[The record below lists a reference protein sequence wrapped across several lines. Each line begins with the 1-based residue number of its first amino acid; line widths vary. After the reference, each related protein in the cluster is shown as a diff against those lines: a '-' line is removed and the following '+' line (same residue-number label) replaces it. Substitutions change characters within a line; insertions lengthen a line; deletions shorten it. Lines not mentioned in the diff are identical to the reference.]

1 MNQFD
6 LLKKR
11 VSRLGNHYQKYMH
24 TIDKYKDDL
33 ISALHTSGK
42 LMQVHLWRISFSPEE
57 EMKIITN
64 LSPDLKTKVRFTSC
78 YYALQYLHMN
88 FRNLDILEL
97 GIASGS
103 NVIEIYRNFITQFG
117 VEFRNLTKIYLDNLL
132 DIFIP
137 KEIRPEFFIISVGT
151 RADQDD
157 IDAGVI
163 IADDSDA
170 SEFNKAFQK
179 VAQNMLVN
187 ATVLHMYLS
196 EHVGREVYTTTI
208 SEYKELIE
216 KKMQDVIIITELLNA
231 KLILGSESLFHKFHD
246 EVIIKYYY
254 NQKQDS
260 RLHERFLR
268 GILGEARAHL
278 LMPLMKDT
286 ICPKNDALRLIK
298 SLLYAKRTVYKITD
312 VTPWEI
318 ISLLIDKEPNLKS
331 EYELLSKAISFLE
344 IFKFLLQLYIV
355 QEEHFRPQEIDKNQL
370 AMIAQKMGYSPIGTV
385 NAWDQLIIDYYRY
398 VKEIRKICDFLITD
412 ISGHLGEITL
422 FSKVLDFR
430 IIKKENRNLAVDFIK
445 NAKFFEGTKYWE
457 DLLNRLENNKI
468 ILAQLVQGFQSL
480 EPKARKKLITE
491 YANWTKYS
499 PTTLIRFI
507 TIIGKNQQ
515 IPDSQVLFKD
525 LNLVFL
531 KHFKQMPYIAERIY
545 RVFTLYPKIIHE
557 YLQFF
562 PESQYQQ
569 FSELLKYPLVDDRL
583 KEYQVQLK
591 ELFKIHKWSSL
602 YFHRFFYRVIL
613 NHPEYLT
620 SLTNTQQL
628 SKIASGL
635 LAMVSNYPDAKQQK
649 KILGDYYDL
658 DFLRVGIGTI
668 NGVKLDVTNREF
680 TEFCDNYIQKL
691 FDICTEEVEDESE
704 TEPPSTD
711 TFAILAAGGHARSQ
725 AYDDDYDLIAIVDTD
740 DESVV
745 NHATR
750 VIVKMNRE
758 IVKRGV
764 LPHYRLGEIL
774 EGFVVPISKIVDYL
788 NSETDESFIDLSQL
802 LGARIVIGSNV
813 MRNVINEKILK
824 PLIFDKNK
832 YYINRMITE
841 INSRQKVVKECDN
854 EACNI
859 KETKGGLRD
868 IEAVALMLK
877 SYFAIGTPLSHNFF
891 KKLKPRL
898 PEISNELDIISESLY
913 FLRTIRNLYRITIAA
928 EDDLQAIYFSSLADI
943 YFGIELKNGPELLKS
958 KIQAALDNSA
968 KSCNII
974 IKYIKK
980 ELSLNKN

>member
-6 LLKKR
+6 LIKKR
-11 VSRLGNHYQKYMH
+11 VARLGNHYQKYLH
-24 TIDKYKDDL
+24 TIEKNKDEL
-33 ISALHTSGK
+33 IKALHSTGK
-42 LMQVHLWRISFSPEE
+42 LMQVHLWRISLDPEE
-57 EMKIITN
+57 EMKIIN
-64 LSPDLKTKVRFTSC
+64 KLSSDLKTQVRFTSC

-97 GIASGS
+97 GITSGS
-103 NVIEIYRNFITQFG
+103 NSIDIYHNFITQFG
-117 VEFRNLTKIYLDNLL
+117 VEFRNLTKIYLENLL

-137 KEIRPEFFIISVGT
+137 DQIRPEFFIISVGT

-170 SEFNKAFQK
+170 TEFNKAFQK

-208 SEYKELIE
+208 SEYKELID

-231 KLILGSESLFHKFHD
+231 KLISGSENLFYKFYD
-246 EVIIKYYY
+246 EVINKYYY
-254 NQKQDS
+254 GQEHDS
-260 RLHERFLR
+260 KLHERFLR

-278 LMPLMKDT
+278 LMPLQRDT
-286 ICPKNDALRLIK
+286 ICPKDDALRLIK
-298 SLLYAKRTVYKITD
+298 SLLYAKRTVYNITE
-312 VTPWEI
+312 VTAWEI
-318 ISLLIDKEPNLKS
+318 ISTLIEVEPKLKS
-331 EYELLSKAISFLE
+331 EYELLSKALSFLE

-355 QEEHFRPQEIDKNQL
+355 QEEHFRPDEIDKNQL

-398 VKEIRKICDFLITD
+398 VKEIRKICDFLIKD
-412 ISGHLGEITL
+412 ITNHLGKITL
-422 FSKVLDFR
+422 FTKVLDYR
-430 IIKKENRNLAVDFIK
+430 SIKKYNKNLAIDFIK

-457 DLLNRLENNKI
+457 DLLIRLENNKKI
-468 ILAQLVQGFQSL
+468 IDQFVKGFQALSSKERTNL
-480 EPKARKKLITE
+480 IKKYVKWTE
-491 YANWTKYS
+491 YS
-499 PTTLIRFI
+499 PTTFIRFI
-507 TIIGKNQQ
+507 TIFGKNQQ

-525 LNLVFL
+525 MNLEFL
-531 KHFKQMPYIAERIY
+531 KYFIEMPYNAVRIY
-545 RVFTLYPKIIHE
+545 RIFSLYPKIIHE
-557 YLQFF
+557 YLQFL
-562 PESQYQQ
+562 PESHYQL
-569 FSELLKYPLVDDRL
+569 FKELLKQPLVDDRL
-583 KEYQVQLK
+583 KEYQIQLK

-668 NGVKLDVTNREF
+668 NGVKLEVTNREF

-704 TEPPSTD
+704 AEPPNTD
-711 TFAILAAGGHARSQ
+711 TFAILAAGGHSRSQ

-740 DESVV
+740 DDIIIK
-745 NHATR
+745 HATR
-750 VIVKMNRE
+750 IITKMNRE

-788 NSETDESFIDLSQL
+788 KSESEESFIDLSQL
-802 LGARIVIGSNV
+802 LGARIVVGSNV
-813 MRNVINEKILK
+813 MRVVINDKILR
-824 PLIFDKNK
+824 PLIFDKK
-832 YYINRMITE
+832 SYYILRMITE
-841 INSRQKVVKECDN
+841 INSRQSITKNCDN
-854 EACNI
+854 ETCNL

-877 SYFAIGTPLSHNFF
+877 AYFGIGTPLSHNFF
-891 KKLKPRL
+891 RKIKPKLL
-898 PEISNELDIISESLY
+898 IINNELDIISESLY

-928 EDDLQAIYFSSLADI
+928 EDDLQSVYFSSLADI
-943 YFGIELKNGPELLKS
+943 YFGKEINNGPELLKK
-958 KIQAALDNSA
+958 KIQAALNNSA
-968 KSCNII
+968 NACNVI
-974 IKYIKK
+974 IKYLKN
-980 ELSLNKN
+980 ELSLT